1 MSYIGPDEFVF
12 NHDSENGIYSGGF
25 NVNSIFMKEGMSPIM
40 TLNTEVSQNGGSQV
54 SDIFNDLVIPSW
66 SFSYNG
72 GNFNGGSFN
81 GGSFNGGSKYDSD
94 DVIEDDIHDKLLD
107 LVKHHETESKHK
119 KKNSTRKK
127 NQKVK
132 KSRPTKKNF

>member
-72 GNFNGGSFN
+72 GSFN
-81 GGSFNGGSKYDSD
+81 GGSFNGGSKYDSDD